1 MVCASEIPE
10 CLQILP
16 SLIRA
21 SNVSV
26 VFSSEPG
33 FSRLFWIRSWTP
45 PPLEIRPPAVVKDV
59 RNISRFELSSEV
71 TCCLELSHVGWVV
84 FTRELLVSTVLAE
97 AELSTTGCWGCWS
110 GSDPTG
116 SCRQSG
122 GAFSEAW
129 RFVMRGMMLLLAL
142 PSPGTLESPEIIT
155 WDSDSDLAV

>member
-59 RNISRFELSSEV
+59 RNISRFEVYSEV

-84 FTRELLVSTVLAE
+84 FTRELFVSSAVWPGWAE
-97 AELSTTGCWGCWS
+97 PS
-110 GSDPTG
+110 GSW
-116 SCRQSG
+116 RQPG
-122 GAFSEAW
+122 GAFRDAW

-142 PSPGTLESPEIIT
+142 PRPGTLESPEIMT
-155 WDSDSDLAV
+155 